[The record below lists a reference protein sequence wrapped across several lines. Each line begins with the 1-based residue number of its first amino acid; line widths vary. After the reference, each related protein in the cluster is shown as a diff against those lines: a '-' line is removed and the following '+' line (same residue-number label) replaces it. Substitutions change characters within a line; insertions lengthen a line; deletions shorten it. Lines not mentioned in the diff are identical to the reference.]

1 MHIVIAG
8 VGRVG
13 SELARRTSLD
23 GHDVVAIDKR
33 IEAFD
38 QLGSEFNGDT
48 VVGEAFDVSVLR
60 QAGIEQAEV
69 FLAVTSSDNANLMA
83 TEVVRRVFKTPR
95 AIARLYDPTRQPSYQ
110 ALGIDYITGTQLIA
124 NVIYERVVSQDF
136 QFHVTFPEGDVE
148 IIDFTLN
155 AEASGMA
162 LNELE
167 IRNKL
172 RVAAVHRDGETIIP
186 TKRFVLAEGDL
197 VVAAARDGVQ
207 NRIDHLVQEPT

>member
-33 IEAFD
+33 IEALD
-38 QLGSEFNGDT
+38 RLGPEFNGET
-48 VVGEAFDVSVLR
+48 VIGEAFDVSVLR
-60 QAGIEQAEV
+60 QAGIERAEV

-95 AIARLYDPTRQPSYQ
+95 AIARLYDPARQPSYQ
-110 ALGIDYITGTQLIA
+110 ALGIDFITGTQLIA
-124 NVIYERVVSQDF
+124 NVIYEQVVSQDF

-155 AEASGMA
+155 SEANGMA
-162 LNELE
+162 LSELE

-186 TKRFVLAEGDL
+186 SKRFILAAGDL

-207 NRIDHLVQEPT
+207 NRIDHLVQEPL